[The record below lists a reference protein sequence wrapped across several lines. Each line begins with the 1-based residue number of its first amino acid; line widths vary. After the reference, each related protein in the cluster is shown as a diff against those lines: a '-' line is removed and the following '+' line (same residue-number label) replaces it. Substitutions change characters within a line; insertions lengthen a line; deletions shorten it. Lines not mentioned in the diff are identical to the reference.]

1 MYLNSTARLARPL
14 LALMLTLRCT
24 PEAFLLLEGAPGSSM
39 EKALS
44 SAWQQSAAHGLI
56 VLATDTSEI
65 DTALDWLRQWGRP
78 FFARVCQT
86 RQLDA
91 LAAPDEAECTAF
103 AQSAP
108 PFAGAEYVSAAS
120 LASLWNELA
129 NVVRS
134 EARDDLEG
142 WLRKHGDVWHLV
154 GRVTFHLAENKRDA
168 ERPFAFLATFTEK
181 VSATGQLQHL
191 PLARAVQMFGAQQD
205 QAALQ
210 SLLEPVRAAAAKCR
224 WVSDMLESRQLFQAL
239 KWTPAE
245 AYSFVRDIAVL
256 QDAGIVVKVPDWWNG
271 GRPSRATV
279 TVTIDA
285 DQPSS
290 VGLGALLSFS
300 LTLSMNG
307 EPLTAD
313 EIAKIKSST
322 SGLVTLRGQ
331 WVEIQ
336 REKLDQVLAHW
347 QRVQRL
353 HADGQLSFHQ
363 GMRFLSGFT
372 GGATIDLSA
381 GLTETDTAEW
391 SQVIAGKNLTTML
404 QQMRS
409 PAHVQPPP
417 DLQATLRPYQQ
428 QGLAWLLFMA
438 RLGFG
443 ACLADDMGLGK
454 TIQVIATLLT
464 IKSGRASMIVAPASL
479 IGNWRNELAKF
490 APTLRVFV
498 AHRSAASSDDFH
510 ALDAHP
516 DAVLRSVDVVVT
528 TYALLARSAALM
540 QHRWHLVVLDEAQ
553 AIKNPGTQQAKTVK
567 ELQAHA
573 RIALTGTPVEN
584 RPGDLWSLFDFLNPG
599 LLGSATQF
607 AETLKRLG
615 TNYAPLRN
623 LVQPWLLRRMKTDRR
638 IISDLPDKIEVKAHC
653 PLTRKQATIYTR
665 LVEELKRSL
674 ADPKLQPFER
684 NGLALG
690 FLLKFKQVCN
700 HPSHWS
706 GDGQF
711 KPEDSGKFMRLA
723 EIADEL
729 AQRQERA
736 IVFTQFAEMCDPLA
750 LHLAH
755 VFGRPGLVLHGGTP
769 VSQRAKLVERF
780 QAVDGPPFFVI
791 SVKAGG
797 TGLTLTAAN
806 HVIHFDRWWNP
817 AIESQ
822 ATDRAFRIG
831 QRKNVLVHKFVVPG
845 TIEDR
850 IDRLIDEKQ
859 SLAGEL
865 LAGELLAG
873 EGGTEKMLTQMSA
886 EELLRMVA
894 LDVNAVV

>member
-1 MYLNSTARLARPL
+1 
-14 LALMLTLRCT
+14 MLTLRCT
-24 PEAFLLLEGAPGSSM
+24 PDATFLLEGVAGTGI
-39 EKALS
+39 ERQLS
-44 SAWQQSAAHGLI
+44 AAWQQSPAHGVI
-56 VLATDTSEI
+56 VLATDTTEL
-65 DTALDWLRQWGRP
+65 DAALDWLRQWGRR
-78 FFARVCQT
+78 FFARLCQT

-91 LAAPDEAECTAF
+91 LTAPDEAECSAF

-108 PFAGAEYVSAAS
+108 PFAGAEYVNAAA
-120 LASLWNELA
+120 LTTLWHELT

-134 EARDDLEG
+134 EARDDVES

-154 GRVTFHLAENKRDA
+154 GRVTFHLAENKRDT

-191 PLARAVQMFGAQQD
+191 PLARALQMFGEQQD

-210 SLLEPVRAAAAKCR
+210 SLLAPVRAAAARCP
-224 WVSDMLESRQLFQAL
+224 WVSEMLESRQLFQAL
-239 KWTPAE
+239 KWTPNE
-245 AYSFVRDIAVL
+245 AYPFVRDIAVL
-256 QDAGIVVKVPDWWNG
+256 QDAGIVVKVPDWWSG

-285 DQPSS
+285 DQQSS

-300 LTLSMNG
+300 LAISMNG
-307 EPLTAD
+307 EPLTAE

-331 WVEIQ
+331 WVELQ
-336 REKLDQVLAHW
+336 REKLDQVLTHW

-363 GMRFLSGFT
+363 GMRYLAGFQA
-372 GGATIDLSA
+372 GPAIDLSA

-391 SQVIAGKNLTTML
+391 SQVIAGKSLATML

-409 PAHVQPPP
+409 PAHAQPPH

-428 QGLAWLLFMA
+428 QGLAWLLFMV

-454 TIQVIATLLT
+454 TIQVIATLLA
-464 IKSGRASMIVAPASL
+464 IKSGRASLIVAPASL

-490 APTLRVFV
+490 APTLRVFI
-498 AHRSAASSDDFH
+498 AHRSTASSDDFH
-510 ALDAHP
+510 ALDTHP
-516 DAVLRSVDVVVT
+516 DAVLRSVDVLVT
-528 TYALLARSAALM
+528 TYALLARSPALM

-553 AIKNPGTQQAKTVK
+553 AIKNPGTIQAKTVK

-615 TNYAPLRN
+615 TNYAPLRQ

-638 IISDLPDKIEVKAHC
+638 IISDLPEKIEVKAHC

-684 NGLALG
+684 NGLVLG

-750 LHLAH
+750 QHLAH

-769 VSQRAKLVERF
+769 VAQRAKLVDRF
-780 QAVDGPPFFVI
+780 QASDGPPFFVI

-817 AIESQ
+817 AIENQ

-831 QRKNVLVHKFVVPG
+831 QKKNVLVHKFVVPG

-865 LAGELLAG
+865 LSS
-873 EGGTEKMLTQMSA
+873 EGSEKLLTQMSSD
-886 EELLRMVA
+886 ELLRMVA
-894 LDVNAVV
+894 LDVNAVA